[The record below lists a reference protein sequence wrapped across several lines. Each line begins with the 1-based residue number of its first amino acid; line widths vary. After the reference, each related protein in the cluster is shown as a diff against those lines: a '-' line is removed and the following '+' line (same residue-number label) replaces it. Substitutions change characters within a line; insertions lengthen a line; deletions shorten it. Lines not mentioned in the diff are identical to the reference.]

1 MDASTTLNTRFPISQ
16 IDPFSD
22 EFLTN
27 PHRYHEE
34 LREAGPVVWLE
45 KYGVWS
51 MARHEQVHA
60 VLSDWETYCSSAG
73 VGLSD
78 FLKEKPWR
86 TPGLLLEADPPL
98 VANFSRRSK
107 FGAFSVRRSHSL

>member
-78 FLKEKPWR
+78 FRKEKPWR